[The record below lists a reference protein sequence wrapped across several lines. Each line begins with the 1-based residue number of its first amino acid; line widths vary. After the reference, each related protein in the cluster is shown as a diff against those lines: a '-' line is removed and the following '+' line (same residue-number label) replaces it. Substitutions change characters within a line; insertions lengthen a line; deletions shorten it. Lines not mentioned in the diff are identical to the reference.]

1 MRWVFAFVLC
11 SLGYALNIV
20 NGIAFYVNDEP
31 VTLYELYKTAQV
43 AKISRD
49 EALELL
55 ITQKIQDEEVA
66 RYHLSAS
73 ELEIDEM
80 FREIA
85 ARNRQSVESMRE
97 NLQAQG
103 VDLEYYRNDV
113 KKRVLQKKLYAMIVS
128 QNIELADESELQ
140 QYYEQ
145 HRSDFL
151 IPTHIKIIRYG
162 ASSRELLEHLV
173 SQSYPLGSVP
183 PTPSGV
189 LSAPEEIETARL
201 NPQLTALL
209 MEVPVGKFTPI
220 FNIGGEFVAFWVLSK
235 SGGVAMPFEESKQL
249 IFGKIMRE
257 KEGRVLAEHFEKLRA
272 AAKITIL
279 RLN

>member
-1 MRWVFAFVLC
+1 MRWVFVFVLC
-11 SLGYALNIV
+11 SIGYALNIV

-31 VTLYELYKTAQV
+31 VTLYELYKTAQM
-43 AKISRD
+43 AKISKE
-49 EALELL
+49 EAVELL

-80 FREIA
+80 LHEIA

-103 VDLEYYRNDV
+103 IDMEYYRNDV

-128 QNIELADESELQ
+128 QNLELADENELQ

-145 HRSDFL
+145 HRADFL

-173 SQSYPLGSVP
+173 SQKYPLGSVP
-183 PTPSGV
+183 PTPSGIV
-189 LSAPEEIETARL
+189 SAPEEIETAKL

-220 FNIGGEFVAFWVLSK
+220 FNVGGEFVAFWVLAK

>member
-1 MRWVFAFVLC
+1 
-11 SLGYALNIV
+11 
-20 NGIAFYVNDEP
+20 
-31 VTLYELYKTAQV
+31 
-43 AKISRD
+43 
-49 EALELL
+49 
-55 ITQKIQDEEVA
+55 
-66 RYHLSAS
+66 
-73 ELEIDEM
+73 
-80 FREIA
+80 
-85 ARNRQSVESMRE
+85 
-97 NLQAQG
+97 
-103 VDLEYYRNDV
+103 
-113 KKRVLQKKLYAMIVS
+113 
-128 QNIELADESELQ
+128 
-140 QYYEQ
+140 
-145 HRSDFL
+145 RSDFL

>member
-1 MRWVFAFVLC
+1 MRWVFIFVLC
-11 SLGYALNIV
+11 SIGYALNIV

-31 VTLYELYKTAQV
+31 VTLYELYKTAQM
-43 AKISRD
+43 AKID
-49 EALELL
+49 KEEAVELL
-55 ITQKIQDEEVA
+55 ITQKIQDEEIA

-80 FREIA
+80 LHEIA

-103 VDLEYYRNDV
+103 IDMEYYRNDV

-128 QNIELADESELQ
+128 QNLELADENELQ

-145 HRSDFL
+145 HRSDFM

-173 SQSYPLGSVP
+173 SQKYPLGSVP
-183 PTPSGV
+183 PTPRGV

-220 FNIGGEFVAFWVLSK
+220 FNIGGEFVAFWVLAK
-235 SGGVAMPFEESKQL
+235 SGGVVMPFEESKQL